1 MRAWG
6 EYLLE
11 ELLSG
16 QAVPGGMLAAEE
28 MSMAHEL
35 FSHSFMGTALRIPLV
50 AAEMEQTLCTSPFSW
65 QGPEGYRYYSPETFT
80 LQARAFAAVVDDGEV
95 DVEAMRAWLPR
106 PAALIHIAEHERL
119 FVNYMSGAAHPA
131 MLCARLY
138 ARRLGAWDDAEAIV
152 NGILAIAPLGDGKGL
167 GMQPLV
173 RIEAWRLLEC
183 CRGARGDAAG
193 ACEALEIRERGE

>member
-80 LQARAFAAVVDDGEV
+80 LQARAFAAVVDDI
-95 DVEAMRAWLPR
+95 EAMRAWLPR
-106 PAALIHIAEHERL
+106 FDALKTSSSTSVCSSL
-119 FVNYMSGAAHPA
+119 T
-131 MLCARLY
+131 
-138 ARRLGAWDDAEAIV
+138 
-152 NGILAIAPLGDGKGL
+152 
-167 GMQPLV
+167 
-173 RIEAWRLLEC
+173 
-183 CRGARGDAAG
+183 
-193 ACEALEIRERGE
+193 